1 MPLNLESFLVVSWVL
16 SHGLLIGTYEE
27 GSFEVE
33 EYHVQYS
40 GYFYRYRLYYEYRR
54 LTWTTPAGEI
64 RPCTQKTRLLT
75 GITSY
80 SGSDCGAVV

>member
-1 MPLNLESFLVVSWVL
+1 MSLHLDDFLAVSWVL
-16 SHGLLIGTYEE
+16 SNGVLLDMHRE
-27 GSFEVE
+27 GSFEIE

-64 RPCTQKTRLLT
+64 RPCTQDTRLLT
-75 GITSY
+75 GISSH
-80 SGSDCGAVV
+80 SGSEQ